1 MSASGTKH
9 TDDSIP
15 AASSHYWISD
25 QEFKAQTH
33 KLLDEALGKHGSIE
47 FENATTNTT
56 GDAWEKYMELKRKL
70 RYQKPHLEY
79 PVDPYHVDD
88 NLQLTMHNHS
98 ICEFNDTCPL
108 ARTSRSWRFT
118 TRKFPAVRN
127 ELNVEL
133 VSKVVW
139 VKGLQQKLE
148 LFESMSKIFL
158 NVCGCESCN
167 NRKRVVVKDCH
178 KCSNCKANS
187 QVKFKVDIGCLVK
200 TSSREWNCR
209 LSTIESYR
217 SVRFDEDSSSSRH
230 TVKCK
235 EYGYTDCFKSC
246 SECVQ
251 VREERCED
259 CIDCHTCRRAFL
271 FKDIDEMIARIRGS
285 EEIQYHRL
293 LKMNLPLPLPSFSD
307 H

>member
-1 MSASGTKH
+1 MKH
-9 TDDSIP
+9 VDDSIP
-15 AASSHYWISD
+15 AASSRYWISD
-25 QEFKAQTH
+25 REFKAQTH
-33 KLLDEALGKHGSIE
+33 KLLDEALEKHGSTE
-47 FENATTNTT
+47 FENATANTT

-79 PVDPYHVDD
+79 PADPYHIDD
-88 NLQLTMHNHS
+88 NLRLAMHHHS
-98 ICEFNDTCPL
+98 ICEFNNTCPL

-118 TRKFPAVRN
+118 THKFPAVRS
-127 ELNVEL
+127 ELNAEWM
-133 VSKVVW
+133 SKVVW
-139 VKGLQQKLE
+139 VKELQRKLE

-167 NRKRVVVKDCH
+167 DRKRVVVRDCR

-187 QVKFKVDIGCLVK
+187 HVKFKVDIGCLVK
-200 TSSREWNCR
+200 KPSRSLNWNCR

-217 SVRFDEDSSSSRH
+217 NVGFDEDSNGNRH

-235 EYGYTDCFKSC
+235 EYGYTNCFKSC
-246 SECVQ
+246 AECVQ
-251 VREERCED
+251 VREERCKD

-285 EEIQYHRL
+285 EEIQYHRVL
-293 LKMNLPLPLPSFSD
+293 RMNLPLPSN